1 MLEVARWFTD
11 ESALLEP
18 LLSVCRI
25 KNKFALG
32 QDQLVGGYRDL
43 MLCVL
48 TENPDGLC
56 IIGEVQ
62 VTTHPYVHN
71 NPILSKNYVSN
82 NEHNIFLSWLK
93 TAKLCSTYMMFS
105 KHDYSSSLHY
115 NNFKKCYCL

>member
-1 MLEVARWFTD
+1 MIAFLVLCWQILDPVRVSLVCSGPAHMLEVARWFTD

-56 IIGEVQ
+56 IIGEIQ
-62 VTTHPYVHN
+62 VTTH
-71 NPILSKNYVSN
+71 S
-82 NEHNIFLSWLK
+82 
-93 TAKLCSTYMMFS
+93 CS
-105 KHDYSSSLHY
+105 
-115 NNFKKCYCL
+115 